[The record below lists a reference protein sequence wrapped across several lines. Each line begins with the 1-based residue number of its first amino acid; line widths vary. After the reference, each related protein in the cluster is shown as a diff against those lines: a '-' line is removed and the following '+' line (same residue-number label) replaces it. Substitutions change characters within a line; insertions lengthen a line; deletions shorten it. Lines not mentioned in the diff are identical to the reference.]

1 MNLSEIPR
9 LLPFTLIR
17 DNEFLS
23 LGPINQSS
31 PKILVFLDDEA
42 YLPPLSSNANIS
54 CVITTEKLAC
64 FIEKR
69 LGLAILDTPRALF
82 YRLHNHLAQNTDF
95 YWQNFANDIAGDAV
109 ISFAATIA
117 NRNVRIGQR
126 CIIEP
131 GAIIMEHS
139 LIANDV
145 IIRAGCV
152 IGSQGFEFKRLE
164 NHIFPVAHSGG
175 VWIHH
180 RAEIQA
186 NTVIDRA
193 VFGGFTEIGE
203 ETKIDNLV
211 HIAHNVRIGKRCLI
225 VALSMLG
232 GSVTI
237 GDDVFVGPSAVIR
250 PEVRIGPGAV
260 VSMGSVVTKDVEP
273 GQKVTGNFALD
284 HQKFIE
290 FIKSIR

>member
-9 LLPFTLIR
+9 ILPFTLIR

-54 CVITTEKLAC
+54 CVITTEKLGC

-82 YRLHNHLAQNTDF
+82 YRLHNHLA
-95 YWQNFANDIAGDAV
+95 NDIAGDAV
-109 ISFAATIA
+109 ISFAATLA

-175 VWIHH
+175 VWIHN